1 MKTWQLRT
9 ANAYWCQVW
18 PVHNYI
24 DFKNLCWRFKQ
35 QDICLLYPSKIA
47 RGIFHWQ
54 NSRHWEGKVA
64 SNPQW
69 VGGRGQEAGLDLLLG
84 LSADQAQRTS
94 HQTCLP
100 KTASP
105 MVASKCKSANILADN
120 QTADLYLLTPP
131 DPHYVTISWTCK
143 RGHRVRGKRTR
154 SQKESGNLQNSIFA
168 KW

>member
-69 VGGRGQEAGLDLLLG
+69 VGGRGQEAGLGLLLG

-94 HQTCLP
+94 QHTWLL
-100 KTASP
+100 KTATP
-105 MVASKCKSANILADN
+105 VVPSKCKSANILADN
-120 QTADLYLLTPP
+120 PSSDWRLAPFDSSRSSLWNSFMNMQ
-131 DPHYVTISWTCK
+131 K
-143 RGHRVRGKRTR
+143 RTQSQRKEDTKPKRVR
-154 SQKESGNLQNSIFA
+154 EFA
-168 KW
+168 K